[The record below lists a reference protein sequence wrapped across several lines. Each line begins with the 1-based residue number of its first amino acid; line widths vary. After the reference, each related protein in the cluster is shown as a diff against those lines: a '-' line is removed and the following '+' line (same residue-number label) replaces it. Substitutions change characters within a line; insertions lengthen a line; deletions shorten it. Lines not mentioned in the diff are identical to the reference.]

1 VRRFLEPDIILR
13 LLIPLIFIAFLGIV
27 PRPHALAKA
36 FWQTQRLL
44 EAPTAPDN
52 AIEIAN
58 GYAEIA
64 RRVPWRSELWE
75 KAGLYALQGGDFA
88 AAINYLEEAAAR
100 SHLSPAG
107 QIALGDAYLENGEKT
122 TAIQAWE
129 TAMRISEPSVEVY
142 TRLLDTHLA
151 LKDYP
156 ASINDLQ
163 ALIAL
168 QPANAELRYRLG
180 LLLTTQQPEAALA
193 HLVQAAELDPSLS
206 QATQT
211 VVRGVRAA
219 RLVDDPAYSK
229 LEAGR
234 ALASIGEWE
243 LALEAFYQS
252 TQDQPDYTDAWAF
265 LGEARQHVTDPDLDR
280 ALSDLE
286 KALELD
292 PTSLTANTFLA
303 LYWGR
308 RGDYDQA
315 LDYLT
320 NAANIFPENPAIQ
333 VELAN
338 TYALLGD
345 LDAAYQAHQNAIE
358 MAPRDPTFLRLM
370 AAFSIKHDYDVH
382 QIGLPAARQAVILA
396 PDGPAE
402 LDTMAQV
409 LISLSDTG
417 SAERF
422 LQRALDANPDYAP
435 AHLHLGI
442 IYALNGDIKLARQKF
457 ELAISLAPG
466 TPTAEQAQRLLDT
479 YVNAGE

>member
-1 VRRFLEPDIILR
+1 MEPDIFLR
-13 LLIPLIFIAFLGIV
+13 ILIPLIFIVILGIA
-27 PRPHALAKA
+27 PRPHALTSR

-44 EAPTAPDN
+44 EAPTASDN
-52 AIEIAN
+52 TIDIAN

-64 RRVPWRSELWE
+64 KRVPWRSELWE
-75 KAGLYALQGGDFA
+75 EAGLYALQGGDSTT
-88 AAINYLEEAAAR
+88 AINYLEGAAAR

-107 QIALGDAYLENGEKT
+107 QIALGDAYRENGELT

-129 TAMRISEPSVEVY
+129 AALRISDPSVELY

-168 QPANAELRYRLG
+168 QPTNAELRYRLG

-206 QATQT
+206 EATQT
-211 VVRGVRAA
+211 LVSSIRAA
-219 RLVDDPAYSK
+219 RYVDDPSYSK

-243 LALEAFYQS
+243 LALEAFHQS
-252 TQDQPDYTDAWAF
+252 TQDQPGYAEAWAF
-265 LGEARQHVTDPDLDR
+265 LGEARQHVTDPDLDS

-292 PTSLTANTFLA
+292 PTLLTANTFLA
-303 LYWGR
+303 LYWER
-308 RGDYDQA
+308 RGDYKQA
-315 LDYLT
+315 LEYLT
-320 NAANIFPENPAIQ
+320 SAANLYPDNPAIQ
-333 VELAN
+333 IELGN

-345 LDAAYQAHQNAIE
+345 LEAAYQAYQNAIE
-358 MAPRDPTFLRLM
+358 MEPRNPMYLRLL
-370 AAFSIKHDYDVH
+370 AAFSIKYEYHVR
-382 QIGLPAARQAVILA
+382 QIGLPAARRAVILS
-396 PDGPAE
+396 PEGPEE

-409 LISLSDTG
+409 LILLSDTA

-422 LQRALDANPDYAP
+422 LQRALDVDADYPP

-442 IYALNGDIKLARQKF
+442 IYALNGDIQLARQKF
-457 ELAISLAPG
+457 NQTISLAPD
-466 TPTAEQAQRLLDT
+466 TPTAKQAQRLLET
-479 YVNAGE
+479 YAP